1 MVLYAV
7 SGPAQ
12 GKTFDIGPGQ
22 LIEVGRSR
30 EMTIAITEDREMSR
44 RHFALHCDGRLCRI
58 RDLDSANGT
67 WIGDVRLTVVSELRA
82 GDRVTAGE
90 SVFVLQA
97 ARDVDAYD
105 AATALIA
112 ESAEPPVD
120 PDPDPEAAVMAIDNR
135 TPYSVATLF
144 WEDADGSPKLSV
156 IVKATYAI
164 EREGVIV
171 APAQLPVLSSDVHH
185 GGDPLRSVRLESD
198 RVPFKPCAD
207 IVLVGQAY
215 APGGRPAG
223 SVTTALRVGSRI
235 KTITV
240 HGDRFWRLPAAR
252 AGRPTITQAQPFV
265 RMELVY
271 ERAFGGIDADAATY
285 EARNLCGTGYIGALT
300 PASVEGK
307 RLPNLED
314 ADDPIRR
321 WDARPQPAGYGYYGR
336 GWMPRLR
343 AAGTYDEAYR
353 QVRAPALPKDFSY
366 AFFNG
371 AHPDLQVAGYLRGD
385 EEVELL
391 HLAPEPVWR
400 FKLPG
405 VCPTVRVVQRVASP
419 EAASHP
425 AQWRASSETR
435 LQPLRETILTMNL
448 DTLVLLPDERI
459 FYAVY
464 RGICDLSELNAA
476 EICRIDVSA

>member
-1 MVLYAV
+1 
-7 SGPAQ
+7 
-12 GKTFDIGPGQ
+12 
-22 LIEVGRSR
+22 
-30 EMTIAITEDREMSR
+30 
-44 RHFALHCDGRLCRI
+44 
-58 RDLDSANGT
+58 
-67 WIGDVRLTVVSELRA
+67 
-82 GDRVTAGE
+82 
-90 SVFVLQA
+90 
-97 ARDVDAYD
+97 
-105 AATALIA
+105 
-112 ESAEPPVD
+112 
-120 PDPDPEAAVMAIDNR
+120 
-135 TPYSVATLF
+135 
-144 WEDADGSPKLSV
+144 
-156 IVKATYAI
+156 
-164 EREGVIV
+164 
-171 APAQLPVLSSDVHH
+171 
-185 GGDPLRSVRLESD
+185 
-198 RVPFKPCAD
+198 
-207 IVLVGQAY
+207 
-215 APGGRPAG
+215 
-223 SVTTALRVGSRI
+223 
-235 KTITV
+235 
-240 HGDRFWRLPAAR
+240 
-252 AGRPTITQAQPFV
+252 
-265 RMELVY
+265 
-271 ERAFGGIDADAATY
+271 
-285 EARNLCGTGYIGALT
+285 
-300 PASVEGK
+300 
-307 RLPNLED
+307 
-314 ADDPIRR
+314 
-321 WDARPQPAGYGYYGR
+321 
-336 GWMPRLR
+336 MPRLR